1 MAGGSSYE
9 SIRVW
14 EKRCLVVLEPISL
27 YLQLAQPLDMQYVHE
42 LEELKQVS
50 NCVFRGGGGV
60 VDSSSKLYPCI
71 NSDYS
76 SHTES
81 SQHA

>member
-1 MAGGSSYE
+1 MAGGSFYE

-50 NCVFRGGGGV
+50 NCVFRGGGGGGQFFQV
-60 VDSSSKLYPCI
+60 VPLYKLRL
-71 NSDYS
+71 
-76 SHTES
+76 
-81 SQHA
+81 

>member
-1 MAGGSSYE
+1 MAGVSSYE
-9 SIRVW
+9 SITVW

-50 NCVFRGGGGV
+50 NCVFRGGVGV
-60 VDSSSKLYPCI
+60 VVSSCTLV
-71 NSDYS
+71 
-76 SHTES
+76 
-81 SQHA
+81 